1 MTGDDATVGGMAARY
16 ATALFELAQEAGQ
29 IDAVQGDLNRFDALL
44 NESEDLRRL
53 VRSPVFSAD
62 EQLKAISAI
71 LDRAGISGLAGN
83 FIRLVA
89 QNRRLFAVTGM
100 LRAFRALVARSR
112 GEMTAEV
119 TVAEPL
125 SDARLD
131 EIKQALREITSKD
144 VNLEVKVDPAIIGGI
159 IVQLGSR
166 MVDASLRTKLTAI
179 QTAMKEVR

>member
-1 MTGDDATVGGMAARY
+1 VTGDDATVGGTAARY
-16 ATALFELAQEAGQ
+16 ATALFELAQEADQ
-29 IDAVQGDLNRFDALL
+29 IDAVQADLDRFDALHT
-44 NESEDLRRL
+44 ESEDLRRL

-62 EQLKAISAI
+62 EQLKAISAV
-71 LDRAGISGLAGN
+71 LDRAGISGLTSN

-89 QNRRLFAVTGM
+89 QNRRLFAVSGM
-100 LRAFRALVARSR
+100 IRAFRALVARSR

-125 SDARLD
+125 SDARL
-131 EIKQALREITSKD
+131 EEVKQALREITSKE
-144 VNLEVKVDPAIIGGI
+144 VNLQVKVDPKIIGGI